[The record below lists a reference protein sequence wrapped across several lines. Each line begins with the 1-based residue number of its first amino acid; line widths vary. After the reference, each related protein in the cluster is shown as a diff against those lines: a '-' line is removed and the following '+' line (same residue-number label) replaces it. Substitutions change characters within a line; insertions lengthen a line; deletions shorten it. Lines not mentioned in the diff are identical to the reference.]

1 MELIDDIEISTLDLS
16 LDCREIDLLKDFDL
30 LALTL
35 VLFLICLLLGAF
47 EFFLSF
53 LRAPDCGFSF
63 SMSCF

>member
-1 MELIDDIEISTLDLS
+1 
-16 LDCREIDLLKDFDL
+16 
-30 LALTL
+30 